1 MKRQLA
7 LTITLLTVS
16 AWAQGQRPA
25 PTEEQKAA
33 LKECGAP
40 GPDKRDQMTEQQ
52 KQAVQ
57 ECMEAKGFKRPE
69 GQGQGQGQRPPRN
82 Q

>member
-1 MKRQLA
+1 MKKQLA
-7 LTITLLTVS
+7 LAITLLSVS
-16 AWAQGQRPA
+16 AWTQGQRPA

-40 GPDKRDQMTEQQ
+40 GPDEMKDLPQEKRDEI
-52 KQAVQ
+52 KA
-57 ECMEAKGFKRPE
+57 CMEGKGFKRPE
-69 GQGQGQGQRPPRN
+69 GQGQGQRPPRN